1 VLEYTGSAPRELP
14 DKLFYQGR
22 SDRF

>member
-1 VLEYTGSAPRELP
+1 VLEYSGIAPRDLP

-22 SDRF
+22 TDRF